1 MKSVIDEFLTYQ
13 RKVGDRTKLYQ
24 MIAEQFQVKRA
35 LYPGSHIDVSPSL
48 VIPHVIYIDNFKGAI
63 SFFKHKEDICEYLE
77 EKKIYQE
84 PLSLDFYG
92 ENYYDEFDLE
102 PVDLIISQYAGFVG
116 QATRQYLKKGG
127 ILLSNDSHGDATLA
141 YHDKEYEF
149 IGVVNEKNEFITEGL
164 DAYFKLAKN
173 RVDLDEV
180 RKSMKL
186 PNYQKRAQNYVFRK
200 I

>member
-1 MKSVIDEFLTYQ
+1 MKSVIDDFLAYQ
-13 RKVGDRTKLYQ
+13 SKVGDRTKLYQ
-24 MIAEQFQVKRA
+24 MIAEHFQVKRA

-48 VIPHVIYIDNFKGAI
+48 VIPHVIYIDNYKGAI
-63 SFFKHKEDICEYLE
+63 KFFKHREEICDYLE
-77 EKKIYQE
+77 QNKTYQE

-164 DAYFKLAKN
+164 DACLLYT
-173 RVDLDEV
+173 
-180 RKSMKL
+180 S
-186 PNYQKRAQNYVFRK
+186 PSP
-200 I
+200 